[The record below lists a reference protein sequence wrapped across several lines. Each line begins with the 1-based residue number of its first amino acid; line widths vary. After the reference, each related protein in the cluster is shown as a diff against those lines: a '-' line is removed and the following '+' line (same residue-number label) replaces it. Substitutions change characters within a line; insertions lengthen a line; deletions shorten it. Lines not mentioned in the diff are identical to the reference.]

1 LALCGDYRRARGIRP
16 AAQSAFNALMILR
29 FMRDDAM
36 TLRAQKD
43 QTARRAE
50 AKKVLRGF
58 VVSFLSH
65 QDGKNHGSI
74 RNGDPHDLCRHDLCC
89 NAFWAR

>member
-36 TLRAQKD
+36 TSKRRKIKQRA
-43 QTARRAE
+43 ARRL
-50 AKKVLRGF
+50 KKHLAVL
-58 VVSFLSH
+58 
-65 QDGKNHGSI
+65 
-74 RNGDPHDLCRHDLCC
+74 
-89 NAFWAR
+89 

>member
-1 LALCGDYRRARGIRP
+1 LFCGAYRRAHAIQR

-43 QTARRAE
+43 QTEFRARQ
-50 AKKVLRGF
+50 KTLRRF

-65 QDGKNHGSI
+65 RGGKNYGSI
-74 RNGDPHDLCRHDLCC
+74 RNGGPHDFCRDA
-89 NAFWAR
+89 NGAS

>member
-36 TLRAQKD
+36 TS
-43 QTARRAE
+43 ARRKTKQRA
-50 AKKVLRGF
+50 ARPLKKHFAAL
-58 VVSFLSH
+58 
-65 QDGKNHGSI
+65 
-74 RNGDPHDLCRHDLCC
+74 
-89 NAFWAR
+89 